1 MSGQNKDEL
10 KEKVRN
16 FPLTPGVYIMKNSR
30 KEVIYVGK
38 AKKLRNRVSSYFNGK
53 KEGKT
58 ALLVSRIATI
68 EYVETDNEFEAL
80 LLENNFIKKWTPR
93 YNILLKDGKSYPAI
107 RITNE
112 DFPRVFRTR
121 HIINDGSRYFGP
133 FPDGMGAVKYMDLIN
148 SLFPIRRCQKL
159 KTRENPCLY
168 YHIGKCSGPCCGKIS
183 KEDYAKHI
191 RKIASLLSGKTVMLV
206 QELEKEMRTAS
217 ENLQF
222 EEAARLRDLIRSVE
236 LLQYDQSVVDFDRKV
251 RDYLVTLSSGN
262 TQVFV
267 VYQLRDGKATGRD
280 VYTTTFLGDDDE
292 ALLDFIVQYY
302 SVENRELPET
312 LFTEGGDREMAE
324 NFFSQRLNKP
334 VRVRE
339 ARSKRDLSIMNMARE
354 NGLSELDK
362 KMRKEGDLSALK
374 ELKTALSLKK
384 IPRRIEGFDIAQLHG
399 KYTVA
404 SLISFKD
411 GNPDR
416 KNYRHFTMESL
427 APGEIDD
434 FKSISEAVARRYS
447 RLLNEDG
454 EMPDLVMIDG
464 GKGQVSAAWSVLT
477 ALGLDKR
484 IALCGLAK
492 REELIYLPNESEP
505 VDLPEGDP
513 ALRVLQQVRD
523 ETHRFAT
530 SHNQK
535 LRQKELRLSSLEK
548 VPGIGEKRSRK
559 LLQTFSSLDLMAA
572 ASPEE
577 LASAAGISLETAQT
591 LKVYLISRTSVI
603 S

>member
-159 KTRENPCLY
+159 KPRENPCLY

-183 KEDYAKHI
+183 KEDYGKHI

-217 ENLQF
+217 ESLQF

-280 VYTTTFLGDDDE
+280 VYTTSFLGDDDE

-324 NFFSQRLNKP
+324 NFFSQRLNKQ

-339 ARSKRDLSIMNMARE
+339 ARSKRDISIMNMARE

-362 KMRKEGDLSALK
+362 KLRKEGDLSALK

-492 REELIYLPNESEP
+492 REELIYLPGESEP

-559 LLQTFSSLDLMAA
+559 LMQTFGSLDLMAA
-572 ASPEE
+572 ATAEE
-577 LASAAGISLETAQT
+577 LAAAAGVSLETAQT
-591 LKVYLISRTSVI
+591 LKAYLVSRTSVI
-603 S
+603 N

>member
-1 MSGQNKDEL
+1 MSEQNKDDL

-16 FPLTPGVYIMKNSR
+16 FPLSSGVYIMKNSR

-68 EYVETDNEFEAL
+68 DYVETDNEFEAL
-80 LLENNFIKKWTPR
+80 LLENNFIKKWSPR

-107 RITNE
+107 RISNE

-121 HIINDGSRYFGP
+121 YIVNDGSRYFGP
-133 FPDGMGAVKYMDLIN
+133 YPDGMGAIKYMDLIN

-159 KTRENPCLY
+159 KKRDNPCLY
-168 YHIGKCSGPCCGKIS
+168 YHIGKCSAPCCGKIS
-183 KEDYAKHI
+183 QEEYGKHI
-191 RKIASLLSGKTVMLV
+191 RKIASLLSGKTVMLI
-206 QELEKEMRTAS
+206 QELEREMKTAS
-217 ENLQF
+217 EALQF
-222 EEAARLRDLIRSVE
+222 EEAARLRDLIRSIE
-236 LLQYDQSVVDFDRKV
+236 LLQHDQAVVDFDRKV

-262 TQVFV
+262 LQVFV

-280 VYTTTFLGDDDE
+280 IFTSSYLGDDDE

-302 SVENRELPET
+302 STGNRELPET

-324 NFFSQRLNKP
+324 NFFREKLNKP
-334 VRVRE
+334 VKVRA
-339 ARSKRDLSIMNMARE
+339 ARSKRDTAIINMARE

-362 KMRKEGDLSALK
+362 KRRKEGDISALR
-374 ELKTALSLKK
+374 ELKLALGLKK
-384 IPRRIEGFDIAQLHG
+384 IPHRIEGFDIAQLHG

-427 APGEIDD
+427 AQGEIDD

-447 RLLNEDG
+447 RLLNEEGD
-454 EMPDLVMIDG
+454 MPDLVMIDG

-477 ALGLDKR
+477 ALGLQDK

-492 REELIYLPNESEP
+492 REELIYLPGESDP

-513 ALRVLQQVRD
+513 ALRILQQVRD

-535 LRQKELRLSSLEK
+535 LRQKELKFTTLEN

-559 LLQTFSSLDLMAA
+559 LMQAFGDLEAMAEG
-572 ASPEE
+572 SVEN
-577 LASAAGISLETAQT
+577 LAKAGGISRDVAET
-591 LKVYLISRTSVI
+591 LKAFLQSRI
-603 S
+603 

>member
-1 MSGQNKDEL
+1 MAGQSKDEL

-16 FPLTPGVYIMKNSR
+16 FPLGSGVYIMKNSR

-38 AKKLRNRVSSYFNGK
+38 AKVLRNRVSSYFNGK

-68 EYVETDNEFEAL
+68 DYVETDNEFEAL
-80 LLENNFIKKWTPR
+80 LLENNFIKKWSPR

-121 HIINDGSRYFGP
+121 HIVNDGSRYFGP
-133 FPDGMGAVKYMDLIN
+133 YPDGMGAIKYMDLIN

-159 KTRENPCLY
+159 IPRDNPCLY
-168 YHIGKCSGPCCGKIS
+168 YHIGKCSAPCCGKIS
-183 KEDYAKHI
+183 QEDYAKHI

-206 QELEKEMRTAS
+206 QELERDMKAAS
-217 ENLQF
+217 EELKF
-222 EEAARLRDLIRSVE
+222 EEAARIRDLIRSVE
-236 LLQYDQSVVDFDRKV
+236 LLQADQAVVDFDRQI
-251 RDYLVTLSSGN
+251 RDYLVTMSSEN
-262 TQVFV
+262 IQVFV
-267 VYQLRDGKATGRD
+267 VYQLRDGHATGRD
-280 VYTTTFLGDDDE
+280 VFTTHYLGDDEE

-302 SVENRELPET
+302 STGNRELPKT
-312 LFTEGGDREMAE
+312 LYTEGGDREMAE
-324 NFFSQRLNKP
+324 NFFAERLNKP
-334 VRVRE
+334 VKVRPP
-339 ARSKRDLSIMNMARE
+339 RSKRDISVMNMARE
-354 NGLSELDK
+354 NCLSELDK
-362 KMRKEGDLSALK
+362 KMRKEGDLSSLR
-374 ELKTALSLKK
+374 ELKLALGMKK
-384 IPRRIEGFDIAQLHG
+384 IPHRIEGFDIAQLHG

-416 KNYRHFTMESL
+416 KNYRHFKMESL
-427 APGEIDD
+427 AEGEIDD

-447 RLLNEDG
+447 RLLNEEG
-454 EMPDLVMIDG
+454 ELPDLIMIDG
-464 GKGQVSAAWSVLT
+464 GKGQVGAAWSVLK
-477 ALGLDKR
+477 ALGLEDK

-492 REELIYLPNESEP
+492 KEELIFLPGRKDP

-513 ALRVLQQVRD
+513 ALRILQQVRD

-530 SHNQK
+530 GHNQK

-548 VPGIGEKRSRK
+548 VPGIGVKRSQK
-559 LLQTFSSLDLMAA
+559 LMRTFGNLENMADRE
-572 ASPEE
+572 PEE
-577 LASAAGISLETAQT
+577 LASAAGISLETART
-591 LKVYLISRTSVI
+591 LKVFLLSLTGRE
-603 S
+603 

>member
-1 MSGQNKDEL
+1 MAGQSKDEL

-16 FPLTPGVYIMKNSR
+16 FPLSSGVYIMKNSR

-38 AKKLRNRVSSYFNGK
+38 AKVLRNRVSSYFNGK

-68 EYVETDNEFEAL
+68 DYVETDNEFEAL

-133 FPDGMGAVKYMDLIN
+133 YPDGMGAVRYMDLIN

-159 KTRENPCLY
+159 TPREHPCLY
-168 YHIGKCSGPCCGKIS
+168 HHIGKCSAPCCGKIS
-183 KEDYAKHI
+183 KEDYGKHI
-191 RKIASLLSGKTVMLV
+191 KKIASLLSGKTVMLV
-206 QELEKEMRTAS
+206 QELEKDMKTAS
-217 ENLQF
+217 EELKF

-236 LLQYDQSVVDFDRKV
+236 LLQADQAVVDFDRQV
-251 RDYLVTLSSGN
+251 RDYLVTMSSGN

-267 VYQLRDGKATGRD
+267 VYQLRDGHATGRD
-280 VYTTTFLGDDDE
+280 VYTTSFMGDDDE

-302 SVENRELPET
+302 SVENRELPKT
-312 LFTEGGDREMAE
+312 LYTEGGDRELAE
-324 NFFSQRLNKP
+324 NFFADRLNKP
-334 VRVRE
+334 VKVRP
-339 ARSKRDLSIMNMARE
+339 ARSKRDVSVMNMARE
-354 NGLSELDK
+354 NCLSELDK
-362 KMRKEGDLSALK
+362 KMRKEGDLSSLR
-374 ELKTALSLKK
+374 ELKLALGMKK
-384 IPRRIEGFDIAQLHG
+384 VPRRIEGFDIAQLHG

-416 KNYRHFTMESL
+416 KNYRHFTMQSL
-427 APGEIDD
+427 AEGEIDD

-447 RLLNEDG
+447 RILNEEG
-454 EMPDLVMIDG
+454 ELPDLVMIDG
-464 GKGQVSAAWSVLT
+464 GKGQVSAAWSVFK
-477 ALGLDKR
+477 ALGLQGKV
-484 IALCGLAK
+484 ALCGLAK
-492 REELIYLPNESEP
+492 KEELIFLPEEKEP

-513 ALRVLQQVRD
+513 ALRILQQVRD

-535 LRQKELRLSSLEK
+535 LRQKELRLS
-548 VPGIGEKRSRK
+548 
-559 LLQTFSSLDLMAA
+559 
-572 ASPEE
+572 
-577 LASAAGISLETAQT
+577 
-591 LKVYLISRTSVI
+591 
-603 S
+603 